1 MHSKLDSGMAA
12 LLEFDA
18 MLVIRQVVLLL
29 LLLVVV
35 GDAAVGACRK

>member
-29 LLLVVV
+29 VVV